1 MVLGARRGRRLL
13 AGRGFG
19 WLGCYV
25 RDDDD
30 RVYETYWTTD
40 RGNEAGFW
48 SYGLLDR
55 TVFGRLEPWEDSV
68 DGRPLAQWDVTY
80 ETVRR
85 LEDQNRLA
93 RTVPCFALTRRD
105 SVLQRCDRVRRRNR
119 SAASAISTS

>member
-1 MVLGARRGRRLL
+1 MGYTAPWYSARDAGAGLL

-19 WLGCYV
+19 WLGCYM

-55 TVFGRLEPWEDSV
+55 TVSDARSRGKTPLRAGPRF
-68 DGRPLAQWDVTY
+68 RPV
-80 ETVRR
+80 
-85 LEDQNRLA
+85 
-93 RTVPCFALTRRD
+93 
-105 SVLQRCDRVRRRNR
+105 
-119 SAASAISTS
+119 STSGASTAARWRNGTSPTNRFVG

>member
-1 MVLGARRGRRLL
+1 MGYTAPWYSARDAGAGLL

-40 RGNEAGFW
+40 RGDEAGFW

-55 TVFGRLEPWEDSV
+55 TVFGRQEPWEDSPE
-68 DGRPLAQWDVTY
+68 GWPPRFRPVSISGASTAARWRNGTSP
-80 ETVRR
+80 T
-85 LEDQNRLA
+85 NRF
-93 RTVPCFALTRRD
+93 VG
-105 SVLQRCDRVRRRNR
+105 
-119 SAASAISTS
+119 